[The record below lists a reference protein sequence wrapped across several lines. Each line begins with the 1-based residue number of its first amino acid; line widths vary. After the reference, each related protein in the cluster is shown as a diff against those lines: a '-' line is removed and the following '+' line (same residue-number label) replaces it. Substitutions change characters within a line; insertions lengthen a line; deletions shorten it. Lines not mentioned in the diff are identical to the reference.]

1 MQLDAMAEML
11 KALKLHGMAQALSE
25 LAAQDSPAYHAAAL
39 VLADLLKAELSERE
53 VRSLA

>member
-25 LAAQDSPAYHAAAL
+25 LAAQDSPAYHAATL